1 MRTLTAVPTLVESPF
16 IIVKIG
22 DYTFGQVQKIKST
35 NKLDVT
41 FPEYMKSVEITK
53 VNGEVNTYK
62 ISMEYPIT
70 KGSDPNLID
79 YVFSSVSA
87 TRRLTI
93 SYGDWN
99 SPAFIYKEEECL
111 ITNVSSNLDF
121 SSPKIVY
128 NIDCVS
134 DAKGLQGINHNFPSW
149 EIQPSSLLYILL
161 QSSVYRL
168 TDIFTGMTDINKV
181 KSYGLIQG
189 GDKVVHIPAKLN
201 CNIWDYINYVV
212 GFMIP
217 DNEDEQAITGKGFYR
232 LSVID
237 DNRNELGGSYFTVTK
252 ISVTNNI
259 ALDNE
264 LTNSVLDLGAY
275 QLDIGYPS
283 NNFVTNFSLQNDQEW
298 SILYNASNKVDLKNY
313 SYKITNTGELKRNY
327 SPSLT
332 RISNWDGTTAA
343 DKAWWTAV
351 TEFPLKAVLTLKGL
365 VRPTILMSYIKINV
379 VFYGQKHISSGY
391 YVIEKETDIVSESGY
406 RTVLNLLRV
415 KGDTIGEDEVTV
427 RNNVTDPSTGFNL
440 ATNSGTNTNYRP
452 DNTRDFQYINQGYYS
467 TTDEFT
473 SINAGYGNGK
483 VLSKIKPKGF
493 PFANTKVEKNNSD
506 KFGLHVD
513 DMNNNQSNT
522 EVGIF

>member
-53 VNGEVNTYK
+53 VNGEVNTYR

-70 KGSDPNLID
+70 KGMDPNLID

-87 TRRLTI
+87 TRKLTI

-111 ITNVSSNLDF
+111 ITNVSSQLDF
-121 SSPKIVY
+121 NSPRIVY
-128 NIDCVS
+128 SIECVS
-134 DAKGLQGINHNFPSW
+134 DAKGLQSVNHNFPSW
-149 EIQPSSLLYILL
+149 EIQPSTLLYLLL

-181 KSYGLIQG
+181 KKYGLIQG
-189 GDKVVHIPAKLN
+189 GDKIVHIPAKLN

-217 DNEDEQAITGKGFYR
+217 DTEDEQSIAGKGFYR

-252 ISVTNNI
+252 VSVTNNVW
-259 ALDNE
+259 LDNE

-275 QLDIGYPS
+275 QLDIGYP
-283 NNFVTNFSLQNDQEW
+283 NDNFVSSFTVNNDQEW
-298 SILYNASNKVDLKNY
+298 SILYNSSDKVDLKNY
-313 SYKITNTGELKRNY
+313 SYNIDNNGNLQRNY
-327 SPSLT
+327 SPTLT
-332 RISNWDGTTAA
+332 RISNWTGTTAA

-351 TEFPLKAVLTLKGL
+351 TEFPLKATLTLKGL

-379 VFYGQKHISSGY
+379 IFYGQKHISSGY
-391 YVIEKETDIVSESGY
+391 YVIEKETDIVNESGY

-415 KGDTIGEDEVTV
+415 KGDTIGENEVTV
-427 RNNVTDPSTGFNL
+427 RNNVTDPATGFNL
-440 ATNSGTNTNYRP
+440 ATNSGSNANYGP
-452 DNTRDFQYINQGYYS
+452 DRTKDFQQINSGYYS
-467 TTDEFT
+467 TTDAFT
-473 SINAGYGNGK
+473 SINSGYGNGK

-493 PFANTKVEKNNSD
+493 PFEDTKAERKGSN
-506 KFGLHVD
+506 KFGLQVD
-513 DMNNNQSNT
+513 DMNNTQSNM